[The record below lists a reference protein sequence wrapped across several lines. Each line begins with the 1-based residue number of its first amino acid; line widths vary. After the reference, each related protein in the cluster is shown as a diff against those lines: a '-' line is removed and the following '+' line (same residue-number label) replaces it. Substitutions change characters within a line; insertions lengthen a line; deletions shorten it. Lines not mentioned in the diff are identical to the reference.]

1 MFKNKQ
7 KHFLISVLLM
17 ILFLAAS
24 GTAFSA
30 DLNETSEVPEV
41 SVCKDNLEN
50 SQNDVVGSSEITLNG
65 GKFSDIQKAIDNVGD
80 GGTIH
85 LNGYYSAQNNDS
97 VIYVNKNIRIAGG
110 LDTVLDGKNIS
121 CIFSIQKTGSNC
133 QISNLKFVNG
143 MDVHGGAMIIL
154 GKNVVVENS
163 VFENNYANHSGG
175 AIYVLSIFND
185 SGRYPEEGENLII
198 KNCNF
203 TNNFAQVAAGAIG
216 VYGNNTQVIGCNFVS
231 NKVKPATNHKSY
243 GGAIQ
248 IGRDEYNLCSYVVN
262 CNFMGN
268 EAIAHD
274 LNNSHGGAGCVR
286 AGITYQNCKFINNS
300 ADQGGALTY
309 HASGIIE
316 DCVFINNSAKLYGG
330 ALSTGYMDMDM
341 DLKVINCNFE
351 QNNAPYGGAVQLKGK
366 NIEIQNSVFNKNT
379 AAVNGGAINIV
390 AKTVAIG
397 DTEFNKNTAHVNGGA
412 IYINGNKTVIED
424 SSFMANEAIPDVEK
438 LDDGLGGAIYI
449 NSSSATINKNIFN
462 NNVARNGS
470 AIYYD
475 KSGLNCIISDNA
487 MAENQAWVYALPVYA
502 KSIYYGEDCEV
513 SATLFGGNNIAK
525 YNDLFVSN
533 AIYNNAKQDKI
544 KVNGETP
551 ILGAVDNGKLYQDS
565 REYNMDIL
573 LTVTHEDGSVAFN
586 KTLKSDF
593 KGQVSNILKNLKPG
607 RYKISATHFEDTYY
621 KYIANVT
628 YFSVFPKADLQLN
641 KSSNLIDANY
651 GDIVIW
657 TLKITN
663 NGPNVG
669 TGIRLKD
676 LISDG
681 LIILSCDD
689 ENYDKK
695 TGILNIDSL
704 NIGES
709 KIINIKTLVN
719 KTGTFINEASVS
731 GNEYDW
737 DLKNNNDS
745 AGINV
750 NPSADLAVE
759 ILVNDTN
766 PKFNSLVK
774 WTLRVNNNGPDEAT
788 GVVVV
793 CDLLSKDLIYLSSTG
808 NYDVK
813 SGLWNIGTLEMG
825 KSVSIDIVTLV
836 NKTGKITND
845 ANVSGREYDWNLSN
859 NYDNKSIDVDVCA
872 DLAIEKL
879 VNDTAPKF
887 NSLVEWTLRVTN
899 NGPDTATGVVVC
911 DILPEGLISIDK
923 SFNGTWNV
931 GKLLNNQTKEL
942 TIICLVNK
950 TGKLVNIADIAGNE
964 YDCNLTNNIINK
976 SIEVASSA
984 DLFVKKY
991 VNNTAPDFGEIIKWS
1006 VVVSNN
1012 GPDIATNVQVNDLLD
1027 DGLIFVKS
1035 SSTKGS
1041 YDAKSGIWAV
1051 DSLAPETDE
1060 TLNIYC
1066 KVNKIGKILN
1076 FVSVNS
1082 TQYDWNE
1089 SNNHDNESVNAV
1101 KIADLSVIK
1110 LINNSNP
1117 NYNDLIKWTIIVSN
1131 NGPNM
1136 ATGVIV
1142 NDLLPKSVEYI
1153 SSYLS
1158 KGFYNPVN
1166 GIWDVGNL
1174 NAGEKLQL
1182 NIVSKIVKTGDITNV
1197 VNVKGNEKD
1206 SNLTNNHF
1214 EKSVHVKAAAD
1225 LSIEKSVSKQEVN
1238 INDLIEYVIEIIN
1251 NGPDSAENI
1260 KVSELL
1266 NPNLKVI
1273 SFESTKGN
1281 FNNTNNV
1288 LTIDSLV
1295 DGEKVRL
1302 TINAAAN
1309 VCGNF
1314 ENKVAVS
1321 SDTFDYDKSNNH
1333 DGASV
1338 FVSENTTEKIENP
1351 VNDTYLLVLAKNSLQ
1366 KSMISKLENLTHL
1379 QSLTSIEL
1387 PKTGLPIVLLLLVSM
1402 ISIGFLPIK
1411 ISKKR

>member
-7 KHFLISVLLM
+7 KYFLISVLLM
-17 ILFLAAS
+17 ILFLAAL

-50 SQNDVVGSSEITLNG
+50 SQNDIVGSSEITLNG
-65 GKFSDIQKAIDNVGD
+65 GKFSDIQKAIDDIDN

-85 LNGYYSAQNNDS
+85 LNGYYSAQNKDS
-97 VIYVNKNIRIAGG
+97 HVYVNKNINIVGG
-110 LDTVLDGKNIS
+110 SDTVLDGKNIS

-143 MDVHGGAMIIL
+143 MSGHGGAMIVL
-154 GKNVVVENS
+154 GKNVVIKDS
-163 VFENNYANHSGG
+163 VFENNYADYAGA
-175 AIYVLSIFND
+175 AIYVCSIFND
-185 SGRYPEEGENLII
+185 SGKYPEEGENLII

-203 TNNFAQVAAGAIG
+203 TNNFAQVAAGAIV
-216 VYGNNTQVIGCNFVS
+216 VYGNNTKVIGCNFVS
-231 NKVKPATNHKSY
+231 NKVKPTSNHEAY

-262 CNFMGN
+262 CSFINNG
-268 EAIAHD
+268 AIGRN

-286 AGITYQNCKFINNS
+286 AGIIYQNCKFINNS
-300 ADQGGALTY
+300 AGQGGALTY
-309 HASGIIE
+309 HASGSIE

-330 ALSTGYMDMDM
+330 ALSTGYIDGDME
-341 DLKVINCNFE
+341 LIVVNCNFE

-366 NIEIQNSVFNKNT
+366 NIEIHKSIFNKNI
-379 AAVNGGAINIV
+379 AAINGGAINII
-390 AKTVAIG
+390 AKTVTV
-397 DTEFNKNTAHVNGGA
+397 DDVEFNKNIANVNGGA
-412 IYINGNKTVIED
+412 IYINGDKTTIVD
-424 SSFMANEAIPDVEK
+424 SSFIANEAIPDAKK
-438 LDDGLGGAIYI
+438 LDDGLGGAIYV

-462 NNVARNGS
+462 NNIARNGS

-475 KSGLNCIISDNA
+475 KSGLNCVISDNA
-487 MAENQAWVYALPVYA
+487 MAENQAWVYALPICA
-502 KSIYYGEDCEV
+502 KNIYYGDDCEV
-513 SATLFGGNNIAK
+513 SATIFGGNNIAK

-607 RYKISATHFEDTYY
+607 RYKVSATHFEDTYY

-641 KSSNLIDANY
+641 KSSNGIDVNY

-663 NGPNVG
+663 NGPNIG

-676 LISDG
+676 LISEG

-774 WTLRVNNNGPDEAT
+774 WTLRVTNNGPDEAT
-788 GVVVV
+788 GVVV

-813 SGLWNIGTLEMG
+813 SGLWNIETLESG

-836 NKTGKITND
+836 NKTGKIAND
-845 ANVSGREYDWNLSN
+845 ASVSGKEYDWNLSN
-859 NYDNKSIDVDVCA
+859 NYDNKSIAVDVCA
-872 DLAIEKL
+872 DLAIKKL
-879 VNDTAPKF
+879 VNDTNPKF

-964 YDCNLTNNIINK
+964 YDCNLTNNIVNK
-976 SIEVASSA
+976 SIEVAQSA

-991 VNNTAPDFGEIIKWS
+991 VNNTSPDFGEIIKWS

-1012 GPDIATNVQVNDLLD
+1012 GPDIATTVQVNDLLD

-1035 SSTKGS
+1035 SSTKGN
-1041 YDAKSGIWAV
+1041 YDVKSGIWTI

-1089 SNNHDNESVNAV
+1089 SNNHDNESVDAV

-1153 SSYLS
+1153 PSYLS

-1174 NAGEKLQL
+1174 NVGEKLQL

-1214 EKSVHVKAAAD
+1214 EKSVHVKPAAD

-1238 INDLIEYVIEIIN
+1238 INDLIEYVIEITN

-1295 DGEKVRL
+1295 NGEKVRL

-1309 VCGNF
+1309 ACGKF

-1321 SDTFDYDKSNNH
+1321 SDTFDYDKSNNQ
-1333 DGASV
+1333 DGTSV

-1366 KSMISKLENLTHL
+1366 KSMVSKLENLTHP

>member
-262 CNFMGN
+262 CNFIGN

-397 DTEFNKNTAHVNGGA
+397 GTEFNKNTAHVNGGA

-424 SSFMANEAIPDVEK
+424 SSFMANEAIPDVKK

-487 MAENQAWVYALPVYA
+487 MAENQAWVYALPIYA

-641 KSSNLIDANY
+641 KSSNLINANY

-676 LISDG
+676 LIPDG

-689 ENYDKK
+689 ENYNKK

-704 NIGES
+704 NMGES

-750 NPSADLAVE
+750 NPSADLAVK

-774 WTLRVNNNGPDEAT
+774 WTLRVTNNGPDEAT
-788 GVVVV
+788 GVVV

-813 SGLWNIGTLEMG
+813 SGLWNIETLESG

-836 NKTGKITND
+836 NKTGKIAND
-845 ANVSGREYDWNLSN
+845 ASVSGKEYDWNLSN
-859 NYDNKSIDVDVCA
+859 NYDNKSIAVDVCA
-872 DLAIEKL
+872 DLAIKKL
-879 VNDTAPKF
+879 VNDTNPKF

-964 YDCNLTNNIINK
+964 YDCNLTNNIVNK
-976 SIEVASSA
+976 SIEVAQSA

-991 VNNTAPDFGEIIKWS
+991 VNNTSPDFGEIIKWS

-1035 SSTKGS
+1035 SSTKGN
-1041 YDAKSGIWAV
+1041 YDVKSGIWTI

-1174 NAGEKLQL
+1174 NVGEKLQL

-1214 EKSVHVKAAAD
+1214 KKSVHVKPAAD

-1238 INDLIEYVIEIIN
+1238 INDLIEYVIEITN

-1295 DGEKVRL
+1295 NGEKVRL

-1309 VCGNF
+1309 ACGKF

-1321 SDTFDYDKSNNH
+1321 SDTFDYDKSNNQ
-1333 DGASV
+1333 DGTSV

-1351 VNDTYLLVLAKNSLQ
+1351 VNDTYILVLAKNSLQ
-1366 KSMISKLENLTHL
+1366 KSMISKLENLTHP

>member
-379 AAVNGGAINIV
+379 ATVNGGAINIV

-397 DTEFNKNTAHVNGGA
+397 GTEFNKNTAHVNGGA

-424 SSFMANEAIPDVEK
+424 SSFMANEAIPDVKK

-487 MAENQAWVYALPVYA
+487 MAENQAWVYALPIYA

-641 KSSNLIDANY
+641 KSSNLINANY

-676 LISDG
+676 LIPDG

-774 WTLRVNNNGPDEAT
+774 WTLRVTNNGPDEAT
-788 GVVVV
+788 GVVV

-964 YDCNLTNNIINK
+964 YDCNLTNNIVNK

-1012 GPDIATNVQVNDLLD
+1012 GPDIATNVRVNDLLD

-1041 YDAKSGIWAV
+1041 YDAKSGIWTI
-1051 DSLAPETDE
+1051 DSLASETDE

-1214 EKSVHVKAAAD
+1214 KKSVHVKPAAD

-1238 INDLIEYVIEIIN
+1238 INDLIEYVIEITN

-1288 LTIDSLV
+1288 LTIDSLMN
-1295 DGEKVRL
+1295 GEKVRL

-1309 VCGNF
+1309 VWGKF

-1321 SDTFDYDKSNNH
+1321 SDTFDYDKSNNQ
-1333 DGASV
+1333 DGTSV

-1366 KSMISKLENLTHL
+1366 KSMVSKLENLTHP

>member
-7 KHFLISVLLM
+7 KYFLISVLLM

-24 GTAFSA
+24 GTAFGV
-30 DLNETSEVPEV
+30 DLNENLEVLEV

-50 SQNDVVGSSEITLNG
+50 SQNDIVGSSEITLNG
-65 GKFSDIQKAIDNVGD
+65 GKFSDIQKAIDDIDN

-85 LNGYYSAQNNDS
+85 LNGYYSAQNKDS
-97 VIYVNKNIRIAGG
+97 HVYVNKNINIVGG
-110 LDTVLDGKNIS
+110 SDTVLDGKNIS

-143 MDVHGGAMIIL
+143 MSGHGGAMIVL
-154 GKNVVVENS
+154 GKNVVIKDS
-163 VFENNYANHSGG
+163 VFENNYADYAGA
-175 AIYVLSIFND
+175 AIYVCSIFND
-185 SGRYPEEGENLII
+185 SGKYPEEGENLII

-216 VYGNNTQVIGCNFVS
+216 VYGNNTKVIGCNFVS
-231 NKVKPATNHKSY
+231 NKVKPTSNHEAY

-262 CNFMGN
+262 CSFINNG
-268 EAIAHD
+268 AIGRN

-286 AGITYQNCKFINNS
+286 AGIIYQNCKFINNS
-300 ADQGGALTY
+300 AGQGGALTY
-309 HASGIIE
+309 HASGSIE

-330 ALSTGYMDMDM
+330 ALSTGYIDGDME
-341 DLKVINCNFE
+341 LIVVNCNFE

-366 NIEIQNSVFNKNT
+366 NIEIHKSIFNKNI
-379 AAVNGGAINIV
+379 AAINGGAINII
-390 AKTVAIG
+390 AKTVTV
-397 DTEFNKNTAHVNGGA
+397 DDVEFNKNIANVNGGA
-412 IYINGNKTVIED
+412 IYINGDKTTIVD
-424 SSFMANEAIPDVEK
+424 SSFIANEAIPDAKK

-487 MAENQAWVYALPVYA
+487 MAENQAWVYALPIYA

-573 LTVTHEDGSVAFN
+573 LTVTHEEGSVAFN

-593 KGQVSNILKNLKPG
+593 KGYVSNILKNLKPG
-607 RYKISATHFEDTYY
+607 RYKVSATHFEDTYY
-621 KYIANVT
+621 KYITNVT
-628 YFSVFPKADLQLN
+628 YFSVYPKADLQLN
-641 KSSNLIDANY
+641 NSSNGIDVNY
-651 GDIVIW
+651 GDVVIW

-663 NGPNVG
+663 NGPNIG

-676 LISDG
+676 LISEG

-689 ENYDKK
+689 ENYNKK

-704 NIGES
+704 NMGES

-774 WTLRVNNNGPDEAT
+774 WTLRVTNNGPDEAT
-788 GVVVV
+788 GVVV

-813 SGLWNIGTLEMG
+813 SELWNIGTLERG

-845 ANVSGREYDWNLSN
+845 ASVSGREYDWNLTN
-859 NYDNKSIDVDVCA
+859 NYDNQSIDVEVCA

-879 VNDTAPKF
+879 VNDTNPKF

-923 SFNGTWNV
+923 SFNGRWNV
-931 GKLLNNQTKEL
+931 GKLINNQTKEL

-964 YDCNLTNNIINK
+964 YDCNLTNNIVNK
-976 SIEVASSA
+976 SIEVAQSA

-1012 GPDIATNVQVNDLLD
+1012 GPDIVTNVQVNDLLD

-1035 SSTKGS
+1035 SSTKGN
-1041 YDAKSGIWAV
+1041 YDVKSGIWTI

-1089 SNNHDNESVNAV
+1089 SNNYDNKSVDAV

-1238 INDLIEYVIEIIN
+1238 INDLIEYVIEITN

-1288 LTIDSLV
+1288 LTIDSLAY
-1295 DGEKVRL
+1295 GEKVRL

-1309 VCGNF
+1309 ACGKF

-1321 SDTFDYDKSNNH
+1321 SDTFDYDKSNNQ
-1333 DGASV
+1333 DGTSV

-1366 KSMISKLENLTHL
+1366 KSMVSKLENLTHP
-1379 QSLTSIEL
+1379 QSLTTIEL

>member
-7 KHFLISVLLM
+7 KYFLISVLLM

-24 GTAFSA
+24 GTAFGV
-30 DLNETSEVPEV
+30 DLNENLEVLEV

-50 SQNDVVGSSEITLNG
+50 SQNDIVGSSEITLNG
-65 GKFSDIQKAIDNVGD
+65 GKFSDIQKAIDDIDN

-85 LNGYYSAQNNDS
+85 LNGYYSAQNKDS
-97 VIYVNKNIRIAGG
+97 HVYVNKNINIVGG
-110 LDTVLDGKNIS
+110 SDTVLDGKNIS

-143 MDVHGGAMIIL
+143 MSGHGGAMIVL
-154 GKNVVVENS
+154 GKNVVIKDS
-163 VFENNYANHSGG
+163 VFENNYADYAGA
-175 AIYVLSIFND
+175 AIYVCSIFND
-185 SGRYPEEGENLII
+185 SGKYPEEGENLII

-216 VYGNNTQVIGCNFVS
+216 VYGNNTKVIGCNFVS
-231 NKVKPATNHKSY
+231 NKVKPTSNHEAY

-262 CNFMGN
+262 CSFINNG
-268 EAIAHD
+268 AIGRN

-286 AGITYQNCKFINNS
+286 AGIIYQNCKFINNS
-300 ADQGGALTY
+300 AGQGGALTY
-309 HASGIIE
+309 HASGSIE

-330 ALSTGYMDMDM
+330 ALSTGYIDGDME
-341 DLKVINCNFE
+341 LIVVNCNFE

-366 NIEIQNSVFNKNT
+366 NIEIHKSIFNKNI
-379 AAVNGGAINIV
+379 AAINGGAINII
-390 AKTVAIG
+390 AKTVTV
-397 DTEFNKNTAHVNGGA
+397 DDVEFNKNIANVNGGA
-412 IYINGNKTVIED
+412 IYINGDKTTIVD
-424 SSFMANEAIPDVEK
+424 SSFIANEAIPDAKK

-487 MAENQAWVYALPVYA
+487 MAENQAWVYALPIYA

-573 LTVTHEDGSVAFN
+573 LTVTHEEGSVAFN

-593 KGQVSNILKNLKPG
+593 KGYVSNILKNLKPG
-607 RYKISATHFEDTYY
+607 RYKVSATHFEDTYY
-621 KYIANVT
+621 KYITNVT
-628 YFSVFPKADLQLN
+628 YFSVYPKADLQLN
-641 KSSNLIDANY
+641 KSSNGIDVNY
-651 GDIVIW
+651 GDVVIW

-663 NGPNVG
+663 NGPNIG

-676 LISDG
+676 LISEG

-689 ENYDKK
+689 ENYNKK

-704 NIGES
+704 NMGES

-774 WTLRVNNNGPDEAT
+774 WTLRVTNNGPDEAT
-788 GVVVV
+788 GVVV

-813 SGLWNIGTLEMG
+813 SELWNIGTLERG

-845 ANVSGREYDWNLSN
+845 ASVSGREYDWNLTN
-859 NYDNKSIDVDVCA
+859 NYDNQSIDVEVCA

-879 VNDTAPKF
+879 VNDTNPKF

-923 SFNGTWNV
+923 SFNGRWNV
-931 GKLLNNQTKEL
+931 GKLINNQTKEL

-964 YDCNLTNNIINK
+964 YDCNLTNNIVNK
-976 SIEVASSA
+976 SIEVAQSA

-1012 GPDIATNVQVNDLLD
+1012 GPDIVTNVQVNDLLD

-1035 SSTKGS
+1035 SSTKGN
-1041 YDAKSGIWAV
+1041 YDVKSGIWTI

-1089 SNNHDNESVNAV
+1089 SNNYDNKSVDAV

-1238 INDLIEYVIEIIN
+1238 INDLIEYVIEITN

-1281 FNNTNNV
+1281 FNNESNV
-1288 LTIDSLV
+1288 LTIDELANS
-1295 DGEKVRL
+1295 EKARL

-1309 VCGNF
+1309 VWGKF

-1321 SDTFDYDKSNNH
+1321 SDTFDYDKSNNQ
-1333 DGASV
+1333 DGTSV

-1366 KSMISKLENLTHL
+1366 KSMISKLENLTHP

>member
-379 AAVNGGAINIV
+379 ATVNGG

-397 DTEFNKNTAHVNGGA
+397 GTEFNKNTAHVNGGA

-424 SSFMANEAIPDVEK
+424 SSFMANEAIPDVKK

-487 MAENQAWVYALPVYA
+487 MAENQAWVYALPIYA

-607 RYKISATHFEDTYY
+607 RYRISATHFEDTYY

-641 KSSNLIDANY
+641 KSSNLINANY

-676 LISDG
+676 LIPDG

-689 ENYDKK
+689 ENYNKK

-704 NIGES
+704 NMGES

-774 WTLRVNNNGPDEAT
+774 
-788 GVVVV
+788 
-793 CDLLSKDLIYLSSTG
+793 
-808 NYDVK
+808 
-813 SGLWNIGTLEMG
+813 
-825 KSVSIDIVTLV
+825 
-836 NKTGKITND
+836 
-845 ANVSGREYDWNLSN
+845 
-859 NYDNKSIDVDVCA
+859 
-872 DLAIEKL
+872 
-879 VNDTAPKF
+879 
-887 NSLVEWTLRVTN
+887 WTLRVTN

-964 YDCNLTNNIINK
+964 YDCNLTNNIVNK
-976 SIEVASSA
+976 SIEVAQSA

-991 VNNTAPDFGEIIKWS
+991 VNNTSPDFGEIIKWS

-1035 SSTKGS
+1035 SSTKGN
-1041 YDAKSGIWAV
+1041 YDVKSGIWTI

-1089 SNNHDNESVNAV
+1089 SNNHDNESVDAV

-1131 NGPNM
+1131 NGLNM

-1214 EKSVHVKAAAD
+1214 EKSVHVKPAAD

-1309 VCGNF
+1309 VCGKF

-1321 SDTFDYDKSNNH
+1321 SDTFDYDKSNNQ
-1333 DGASV
+1333 DGTSV

-1366 KSMISKLENLTHL
+1366 KSMISKLENLTHP

>member
-7 KHFLISVLLM
+7 KYFLISVLLM

-50 SQNDVVGSSEITLNG
+50 SQNNVVESSEITLNG

-80 GGTIH
+80 GGTIY

-262 CNFMGN
+262 CNFIGN
-268 EAIAHD
+268 EAIAND

-424 SSFMANEAIPDVEK
+424 SSFMANEAIPDVKK

-573 LTVTHEDGSVAFN
+573 LTVTHENGSVVFN

-676 LISDG
+676 LIPDG

-689 ENYDKK
+689 ENYNKK
-695 TGILNIDSL
+695 TGILNINSL

-774 WTLRVNNNGPDEAT
+774 WTLRVTNNGPDEAT
-788 GVVVV
+788 GVVV

-859 NYDNKSIDVDVCA
+859 NYDNKSIDVEVCA

-899 NGPDTATGVVVC
+899 DGPDTATGVVVC

-964 YDCNLTNNIINK
+964 YDCNLTNNIVNK

-1012 GPDIATNVQVNDLLD
+1012 GPDIATNVRVNDLLD

-1041 YDAKSGIWAV
+1041 YDAKSGIWTI

-1214 EKSVHVKAAAD
+1214 EKSVHVKPAVD

-1238 INDLIEYVIEIIN
+1238 INDLIEYVIEITN

-1288 LTIDSLV
+1288 LTIDSLAY
-1295 DGEKVRL
+1295 GEKVRL

-1321 SDTFDYDKSNNH
+1321 SDTFDYDKSNNQ
-1333 DGASV
+1333 DGTSV

-1366 KSMISKLENLTHL
+1366 KSMVSKLENLTHP

>member
-7 KHFLISVLLM
+7 KYFLISVLLM

-24 GTAFSA
+24 GTAFGV
-30 DLNETSEVPEV
+30 DLNENLEVLEV

-50 SQNDVVGSSEITLNG
+50 SQNDIVGSSEITLNG
-65 GKFSDIQKAIDNVGD
+65 GKFSDIQKAIDDIDN

-85 LNGYYSAQNNDS
+85 LNGYYSAQNKDS
-97 VIYVNKNIRIAGG
+97 HVYVNKNINIVGG
-110 LDTVLDGKNIS
+110 SDTVLDGKNIS

-143 MDVHGGAMIIL
+143 MSGHGGAMIVL
-154 GKNVVVENS
+154 GKNVVIKDS
-163 VFENNYANHSGG
+163 VFENNYADYAGA
-175 AIYVLSIFND
+175 AIYVCSIFND
-185 SGRYPEEGENLII
+185 SGKYPEEGENLII

-216 VYGNNTQVIGCNFVS
+216 VYGNNTKVIGCNFVS
-231 NKVKPATNHKSY
+231 NKVKPTSNHEAY

-262 CNFMGN
+262 CSFINNG
-268 EAIAHD
+268 AIGRN

-286 AGITYQNCKFINNS
+286 AGIIYQNCKFINNS
-300 ADQGGALTY
+300 AGQGGALTY
-309 HASGIIE
+309 HASGSIE

-330 ALSTGYMDMDM
+330 ALSTGYIDGDME
-341 DLKVINCNFE
+341 LIVVNCNFE

-366 NIEIQNSVFNKNT
+366 NIEIHKSIFNKNI
-379 AAVNGGAINIV
+379 AAINGGAINII
-390 AKTVAIG
+390 AKTVTV
-397 DTEFNKNTAHVNGGA
+397 DDVEFNKNIANVNGGA
-412 IYINGNKTVIED
+412 IYINGDKTTIVD
-424 SSFMANEAIPDVEK
+424 SSFIANEAIPDAKK

-475 KSGLNCIISDNA
+475 KSGLNCIISGNA
-487 MAENQAWVYALPVYA
+487 MAENQAWVYALPIYA

-641 KSSNLIDANY
+641 KSSNGIDVNY

-663 NGPNVG
+663 NGPNIG

-676 LISDG
+676 LIPDG

-689 ENYDKK
+689 ENYNKK

-704 NIGES
+704 NMGES

-774 WTLRVNNNGPDEAT
+774 WTLRVTNNGPDEAT
-788 GVVVV
+788 GVVV

-813 SGLWNIGTLEMG
+813 SGLWNIETLESG

-836 NKTGKITND
+836 NKTGKIAND
-845 ANVSGREYDWNLSN
+845 ASVSGKEYDWNLSN
-859 NYDNKSIDVDVCA
+859 NYDNKSIAVDVCA
-872 DLAIEKL
+872 DLAIKKL
-879 VNDTAPKF
+879 VNDTNPKF

-964 YDCNLTNNIINK
+964 YDCNLTNNIVNK
-976 SIEVASSA
+976 SIEVAQSA

-991 VNNTAPDFGEIIKWS
+991 VNNTSPDFGEIIKWS

-1012 GPDIATNVQVNDLLD
+1012 GPDIATTVQVNDLLD

-1035 SSTKGS
+1035 SSTKGN
-1041 YDAKSGIWAV
+1041 YDVKSGIWTI

-1076 FVSVNS
+1076 FGSVNS

-1214 EKSVHVKAAAD
+1214 EKSVYVKPAAD

-1238 INDLIEYVIEIIN
+1238 INDLIEYVIEITN

-1288 LTIDSLV
+1288 LTIDSLAY
-1295 DGEKVRL
+1295 GEKVRL

-1309 VCGNF
+1309 ACGKF

-1321 SDTFDYDKSNNH
+1321 SDTFDYDKSNNQ
-1333 DGASV
+1333 DGTSV

-1366 KSMISKLENLTHL
+1366 KSMVSKLENLTHP

>member
-50 SQNDVVGSSEITLNG
+50 SQNNVVESSEITLNG

-262 CNFMGN
+262 CNFIGN

-424 SSFMANEAIPDVEK
+424 SSFMANEAIPDVKK

-487 MAENQAWVYALPVYA
+487 MAENQAWVYALPIYA

-573 LTVTHEDGSVAFN
+573 LTVTHEDGSVVFN

-676 LISDG
+676 LIPDG

-774 WTLRVNNNGPDEAT
+774 WTLRVTNNGPDEAT
-788 GVVVV
+788 GVVV

-1041 YDAKSGIWAV
+1041 YDAKSGIWAI

-1214 EKSVHVKAAAD
+1214 EKSVHVKPAAD

-1333 DGASV
+1333 DGTSV

-1366 KSMISKLENLTHL
+1366 KSMISKLENLTHP

>member
-1 MFKNKQ
+1 
-7 KHFLISVLLM
+7 
-17 ILFLAAS
+17 
-24 GTAFSA
+24 
-30 DLNETSEVPEV
+30 
-41 SVCKDNLEN
+41 
-50 SQNDVVGSSEITLNG
+50 
-65 GKFSDIQKAIDNVGD
+65 DIQKAIDDIDN

-85 LNGYYSAQNNDS
+85 LNGYYSAQNKDS
-97 VIYVNKNIRIAGG
+97 HVYVNKNINIVGG
-110 LDTVLDGKNIS
+110 SDTVLDGKNIS

-143 MDVHGGAMIIL
+143 MSGHGGAMIVL
-154 GKNVVVENS
+154 GKNVVIKDS
-163 VFENNYANHSGG
+163 VFENNYADYAGA
-175 AIYVLSIFND
+175 AIYVCSIFND
-185 SGRYPEEGENLII
+185 SGKYPEEGENLII

-216 VYGNNTQVIGCNFVS
+216 VYGNNTKVIGCNFVS
-231 NKVKPATNHKSY
+231 NKVKPTSNHEAY

-262 CNFMGN
+262 CSFINNGVIGRN
-268 EAIAHD
+268 

-286 AGITYQNCKFINNS
+286 AGIIYQNCKFINNS
-300 ADQGGALTY
+300 AGQGGALTY
-309 HASGIIE
+309 HASGSIE

-330 ALSTGYMDMDM
+330 ALSTGYIDGDME
-341 DLKVINCNFE
+341 LIVVNCNFE

-366 NIEIQNSVFNKNT
+366 NIEIHKSIFNKNI
-379 AAVNGGAINIV
+379 AAINGGAINII
-390 AKTVAIG
+390 AKTVTV
-397 DTEFNKNTAHVNGGA
+397 DDVEFNKNIANVNGGS
-412 IYINGNKTVIED
+412 IYINGDKTTIVD
-424 SSFMANEAIPDVEK
+424 SSFIANEAIPDAKK

-487 MAENQAWVYALPVYA
+487 MAENQAWVYALPIYA

-641 KSSNLIDANY
+641 KSSNLINANY

-676 LISDG
+676 LIPDG

-689 ENYDKK
+689 ENYNKK

-704 NIGES
+704 NMGES

-774 WTLRVNNNGPDEAT
+774 WTLRVTNNGPDEAT
-788 GVVVV
+788 DVVV

-813 SGLWNIGTLEMG
+813 SGLWNIGTLERG

-836 NKTGKITND
+836 NKTGKIAND
-845 ANVSGREYDWNLSN
+845 ASVSGKEYDWNLTN
-859 NYDNKSIDVDVCA
+859 NYDNQSIDVEVCA

-879 VNDTAPKF
+879 VNDTNPKF

-923 SFNGTWNV
+923 SFNGRWNV
-931 GKLLNNQTKEL
+931 GKLINNQTKEL

-964 YDCNLTNNIINK
+964 YDCNLTNNIVNK
-976 SIEVASSA
+976 SIEVAQSA

-991 VNNTAPDFGEIIKWS
+991 VNNTSPDFGEIIKWS

-1035 SSTKGS
+1035 SSTKGN
-1041 YDAKSGIWAV
+1041 YDVKSGIWTI

-1076 FVSVNS
+1076 FGSVNS

-1206 SNLTNNHF
+1206 SNLTNNYF
-1214 EKSVHVKAAAD
+1214 EKSVHVKPAAD

-1238 INDLIEYVIEIIN
+1238 INDLIEYVIEITN

-1288 LTIDSLV
+1288 LTIDSLAY
-1295 DGEKVRL
+1295 GEKVRL

-1309 VCGNF
+1309 ACGKF

-1321 SDTFDYDKSNNH
+1321 SDTFDYDKSNNQ
-1333 DGASV
+1333 DGTSV

-1366 KSMISKLENLTHL
+1366 KSMISKLENLTHP

>member
-262 CNFMGN
+262 CNFIGN

-397 DTEFNKNTAHVNGGA
+397 GTEFNKNTAHVNGGA

-424 SSFMANEAIPDVEK
+424 SSFMANEAIPDVKK

-487 MAENQAWVYALPVYA
+487 MAENQAWVYALPIYA

-641 KSSNLIDANY
+641 KSSNLINANY

-676 LISDG
+676 LIPDG

-689 ENYDKK
+689 ENYNKK

-704 NIGES
+704 NMGES

-750 NPSADLAVE
+750 NPSADLAVK

-774 WTLRVNNNGPDEAT
+774 WTLRVTNNGPDEAT
-788 GVVVV
+788 GVVV

-836 NKTGKITND
+836 NKTGKIAND
-845 ANVSGREYDWNLSN
+845 ASVSGKEYDWNLSN
-859 NYDNKSIDVDVCA
+859 NYDNKSIAVDVCA
-872 DLAIEKL
+872 DLAIKKL
-879 VNDTAPKF
+879 VNDTNPKF

-964 YDCNLTNNIINK
+964 YDCNLTNDIVNK
-976 SIEVASSA
+976 SIEVAQSA

-991 VNNTAPDFGEIIKWS
+991 VNNTSPDFGEIIKWS

-1035 SSTKGS
+1035 SSTKGN
-1041 YDAKSGIWAV
+1041 YDVKSGIWTI

-1089 SNNHDNESVNAV
+1089 SNNHDNESVDAV

-1110 LINNSNP
+1110 SINNSNP

-1166 GIWDVGNL
+1166 GTWDVGNL
-1174 NAGEKLQL
+1174 NVGEKLQL

-1214 EKSVHVKAAAD
+1214 EKSVHVKPAAD

-1238 INDLIEYVIEIIN
+1238 INDLIEYVIEITN

-1295 DGEKVRL
+1295 NGEKVRL

-1309 VCGNF
+1309 ACGKF

-1321 SDTFDYDKSNNH
+1321 SDTFDYDKSNNQ
-1333 DGASV
+1333 DGTSV

-1351 VNDTYLLVLAKNSLQ
+1351 VNDTYILVLAKNSLQ
-1366 KSMISKLENLTHL
+1366 KSMISKLENLTHP

>member
-7 KHFLISVLLM
+7 KYFLISVLLM

-50 SQNDVVGSSEITLNG
+50 SQNNVVGSSEITLNG

-80 GGTIH
+80 GGTIY

-154 GKNVVVENS
+154 GRNVVVENS

-262 CNFMGN
+262 CNFIGN

-424 SSFMANEAIPDVEK
+424 SSFMANEAIPDVKK

-676 LISDG
+676 LIPDG

-704 NIGES
+704 NMGES

-774 WTLRVNNNGPDEAT
+774 WTLRVTNNGPDEAT
-788 GVVVV
+788 GVVV

-872 DLAIEKL
+872 NLAIEKL

-964 YDCNLTNNIINK
+964 YDCNLTNNIVNK

-1012 GPDIATNVQVNDLLD
+1012 GPDIATNVRVNDLLD

-1041 YDAKSGIWAV
+1041 YDAKSGIWTI

-1089 SNNHDNESVNAV
+1089 SNNHDNESVDTV

-1174 NAGEKLQL
+1174 NVGEELQL

-1238 INDLIEYVIEIIN
+1238 INDLIEYVIEITN

-1366 KSMISKLENLTHL
+1366 KSMISKLGNLTHP
-1379 QSLTSIEL
+1379 QSLTSIGL

>member
-424 SSFMANEAIPDVEK
+424 SSFMANEAIPDVKK

-502 KSIYYGEDCEV
+502 KNIYYGEDCEV

-573 LTVTHEDGSVAFN
+573 LTVTHEDGSVVFN

-676 LISDG
+676 LIPDG

-774 WTLRVNNNGPDEAT
+774 WTLRVTNNGPDEAT
-788 GVVVV
+788 GVVV

-964 YDCNLTNNIINK
+964 YDCNLANNIVNK
-976 SIEVASSA
+976 SIEVAQSA

-991 VNNTAPDFGEIIKWS
+991 VNNTSPDFGEIIKWS

-1035 SSTKGS
+1035 SSTKGN
-1041 YDAKSGIWAV
+1041 YDVKSGIWTI

-1131 NGPNM
+1131 KGPNM
-1136 ATGVIV
+1136 ATRVIV

-1214 EKSVHVKAAAD
+1214 EKSVHVKPAAD

-1238 INDLIEYVIEIIN
+1238 INDLIEYVIEITN

-1295 DGEKVRL
+1295 NGEKVRL

-1309 VCGNF
+1309 ACGKF

-1321 SDTFDYDKSNNH
+1321 SDTFDYDKSNNQ
-1333 DGASV
+1333 DGTSV

-1366 KSMISKLENLTHL
+1366 KSMISKLENLTHP

>member
-262 CNFMGN
+262 CNFIGN
-268 EAIAHD
+268 EAIAYD

-379 AAVNGGAINIV
+379 ATVNGGAINIV

-397 DTEFNKNTAHVNGGA
+397 GTEFNKNTAHVNGGA

-424 SSFMANEAIPDVEK
+424 SSFMANEAIPDVKK

-487 MAENQAWVYALPVYA
+487 MAENQAWVYALPIYA

-551 ILGAVDNGKLYQDS
+551 ILGAVNNGKLYQDS

-607 RYKISATHFEDTYY
+607 RYRISATHFEDTYY

-641 KSSNLIDANY
+641 KSSNLINANY

-676 LISDG
+676 LIPDG

-689 ENYDKK
+689 ENYNKK

-704 NIGES
+704 NMGES

-774 WTLRVNNNGPDEAT
+774 WTLRVTNNGPDEAT
-788 GVVVV
+788 GVVV

-813 SGLWNIGTLEMG
+813 SRLWNIETLESG

-836 NKTGKITND
+836 NKTGKIAND
-845 ANVSGREYDWNLSN
+845 ASVSGKEYDWNLSN
-859 NYDNKSIDVDVCA
+859 NYDNKSIAVDVCA
-872 DLAIEKL
+872 DLAIKKL
-879 VNDTAPKF
+879 VNDTNPKF

-964 YDCNLTNNIINK
+964 YDCNLTNNIVNK
-976 SIEVASSA
+976 SIEVAQSA

-991 VNNTAPDFGEIIKWS
+991 VNNTSPDFGEIIKWS

-1035 SSTKGS
+1035 SSTKGN
-1041 YDAKSGIWAV
+1041 YDVKSGIWTI

-1214 EKSVHVKAAAD
+1214 KKSVHVKPAAD

-1238 INDLIEYVIEIIN
+1238 INDLIEYVIEITN

-1295 DGEKVRL
+1295 NGEKVRL

-1309 VCGNF
+1309 ACGKF

-1321 SDTFDYDKSNNH
+1321 SDTFDYDKSNNQ
-1333 DGASV
+1333 DGTSV
-1338 FVSENTTEKIENP
+1338 SVSENTTEKIEDP

-1366 KSMISKLENLTHL
+1366 KSMVSKLENLTHS

>member
-7 KHFLISVLLM
+7 KYFLISVLLM

-262 CNFMGN
+262 CNFIGN

-379 AAVNGGAINIV
+379 ATVNGGAINIV

-397 DTEFNKNTAHVNGGA
+397 GTEFNKNTAHVNGGA

-424 SSFMANEAIPDVEK
+424 SSFMANEAIPDVKK

-487 MAENQAWVYALPVYA
+487 MAENQAWVYALPIYA

-641 KSSNLIDANY
+641 KSSNLINANY

-676 LISDG
+676 LIPDG

-689 ENYDKK
+689 ENYNKK

-704 NIGES
+704 NMGES

-774 WTLRVNNNGPDEAT
+774 WTLRVTNNGPDEAT
-788 GVVVV
+788 GVVV

-964 YDCNLTNNIINK
+964 YDCNLTNNIVNK
-976 SIEVASSA
+976 SIEVAQSA

-991 VNNTAPDFGEIIKWS
+991 VNNTSPDFGEIIKWS

-1012 GPDIATNVQVNDLLD
+1012 GPDIATNVRVNDLLD

-1041 YDAKSGIWAV
+1041 YDAKSGIWTI

-1089 SNNHDNESVNAV
+1089 SNNHDNESVDTV

-1214 EKSVHVKAAAD
+1214 EKSVHVKPAAD

>member
-7 KHFLISVLLM
+7 KYFLISVLLM

-50 SQNDVVGSSEITLNG
+50 SQNDIVESSEITLNG

-262 CNFMGN
+262 CNFIGN

-424 SSFMANEAIPDVEK
+424 SSFMANEAIPDVKK

-487 MAENQAWVYALPVYA
+487 MAENQAWVYALPIYA

-573 LTVTHEDGSVAFN
+573 LTVTHEDGSVVFN

-641 KSSNLIDANY
+641 KSSSLIDANY

-676 LISDG
+676 LIPDG

-774 WTLRVNNNGPDEAT
+774 WTLRVTNNGPDEAT
-788 GVVVV
+788 GVVV

-923 SFNGTWNV
+923 SFNGIWNV

-991 VNNTAPDFGEIIKWS
+991 VNNAAPDFGEIIKWS

-1041 YDAKSGIWAV
+1041 YDAKSGIWAI

-1214 EKSVHVKAAAD
+1214 EKSVHVKPAAD

>member
-7 KHFLISVLLM
+7 KYFLISVLLM

-24 GTAFSA
+24 GTAFGV
-30 DLNETSEVPEV
+30 DLNENLEVLEV

-50 SQNDVVGSSEITLNG
+50 SQNDIVGSSEITLNG
-65 GKFSDIQKAIDNVGD
+65 GKFSDIQKAIDDIDN

-379 AAVNGGAINIV
+379 ATVNGGAINIV

-397 DTEFNKNTAHVNGGA
+397 GTEFNKNTAHVNGGA

-424 SSFMANEAIPDVEK
+424 SSFMANKAIPDVKK

-487 MAENQAWVYALPVYA
+487 MAENQAWVYALPIYA

-641 KSSNLIDANY
+641 KSSNLINVNY

-676 LISDG
+676 LIPDG

-689 ENYDKK
+689 ENYNKK

-704 NIGES
+704 NMGES

-774 WTLRVNNNGPDEAT
+774 WTLRVTNNGPDEAT
-788 GVVVV
+788 GVVV

-813 SGLWNIGTLEMG
+813 SGLWNIETLESG

-836 NKTGKITND
+836 NKTGKIAND
-845 ANVSGREYDWNLSN
+845 ASVSGKEYDWNLSN
-859 NYDNKSIDVDVCA
+859 NYDNKSIAVDVCA
-872 DLAIEKL
+872 DLVIKKL
-879 VNDTAPKF
+879 VNDTNPKF

-964 YDCNLTNNIINK
+964 YDCNLTNNIVNK
-976 SIEVASSA
+976 SIEVAQSA

-991 VNNTAPDFGEIIKWS
+991 VNNTSPDFGEIIKWS

-1035 SSTKGS
+1035 SSTKGN
-1041 YDAKSGIWAV
+1041 YDVKSGIWTI

-1214 EKSVHVKAAAD
+1214 EKSVHVKPAAD

-1238 INDLIEYVIEIIN
+1238 INDLIEYVIEITN

-1295 DGEKVRL
+1295 NGEKVRL

-1309 VCGNF
+1309 ACGKF

-1321 SDTFDYDKSNNH
+1321 SDTFDYDKSNNQ
-1333 DGASV
+1333 DGTSV

-1366 KSMISKLENLTHL
+1366 KSMVSKLENLTHP

>member
-262 CNFMGN
+262 CNFIGN

-424 SSFMANEAIPDVEK
+424 SSFMANEAIPDVKK

-573 LTVTHEDGSVAFN
+573 LTVTHEDGSVVFN

-607 RYKISATHFEDTYY
+607 RYKVSATHFEDTYY

-641 KSSNLIDANY
+641 KSSNGIDVNY

-663 NGPNVG
+663 NGPNIG

-676 LISDG
+676 LISEG

-774 WTLRVNNNGPDEAT
+774 WTLRVTNNGLDEAT
-788 GVVVV
+788 GVVV

-836 NKTGKITND
+836 NKTGKIVND
-845 ANVSGREYDWNLSN
+845 ASVSGKEYDWNLSN
-859 NYDNKSIDVDVCA
+859 NYDNKSIAVDVCA

-964 YDCNLTNNIINK
+964 YDCNLTNNIVNK

-991 VNNTAPDFGEIIKWS
+991 VNNTSPDFGEIIKWS

-1012 GPDIATNVQVNDLLD
+1012 GPDIATNVRVNDLLD

-1041 YDAKSGIWAV
+1041 YDAKSGIWTI
-1051 DSLAPETDE
+1051 DSLASETDE

-1214 EKSVHVKAAAD
+1214 EKSVHVKPAAD

-1238 INDLIEYVIEIIN
+1238 INDLIEYVIEITN

-1338 FVSENTTEKIENP
+1338 FVSENTTEKIDNP

-1366 KSMISKLENLTHL
+1366 KSMISKLENLTHP

-1402 ISIGFLPIK
+1402 VSIGFLPIK

>member
-7 KHFLISVLLM
+7 KYFLISVLLM

-50 SQNDVVGSSEITLNG
+50 SQNNVVGSSEITLNG

-80 GGTIH
+80 GGTIY

-262 CNFMGN
+262 CNFIGN

-424 SSFMANEAIPDVEK
+424 SSFMANEAIPDVKK

-676 LISDG
+676 FIPDG

-774 WTLRVNNNGPDEAT
+774 WTLRVTNNGPDEAT
-788 GVVVV
+788 GVVV

-911 DILPEGLISIDK
+911 DILHEGLISIDK

-964 YDCNLTNNIINK
+964 YDCNLTNNIVNK
-976 SIEVASSA
+976 SIEVVSSA

-1035 SSTKGS
+1035 SSTKGN
-1041 YDAKSGIWAV
+1041 YDVKSGIWTI

-1089 SNNHDNESVNAV
+1089 SNNHDNESVDAV

-1117 NYNDLIKWTIIVSN
+1117 QYNDLIKWTIIVSN

-1238 INDLIEYVIEIIN
+1238 INDLIEYVIEITN

-1314 ENKVAVS
+1314 ENNVVVS

-1333 DGASV
+1333 DGANV

-1351 VNDTYLLVLAKNSLQ
+1351 VNDTYLLVLAKNPLQ
-1366 KSMISKLENLTHL
+1366 KSMISKLENLTHP

-1402 ISIGFLPIK
+1402 VSIGFLPIK

>member
-379 AAVNGGAINIV
+379 ATVNGGAINIV

-397 DTEFNKNTAHVNGGA
+397 GTEFNKNTAHVNGGA

-424 SSFMANEAIPDVEK
+424 SSFMANEAIPDVKK

-487 MAENQAWVYALPVYA
+487 MAENQAWVYALPIYA

-607 RYKISATHFEDTYY
+607 RYRISATHFEDTYY

-641 KSSNLIDANY
+641 KSSNLINANY

-676 LISDG
+676 LIPDG

-689 ENYDKK
+689 ENYNKK

-704 NIGES
+704 NMGES

-774 WTLRVNNNGPDEAT
+774 WTLRVTNNGPDEAT
-788 GVVVV
+788 GVVV

-813 SGLWNIGTLEMG
+813 SGLWNIETLESG

-836 NKTGKITND
+836 NKTGKIAND
-845 ANVSGREYDWNLSN
+845 ASVSGKEYDWNLSN
-859 NYDNKSIDVDVCA
+859 NYDNKSIAVDVCA
-872 DLAIEKL
+872 DLAIKKL
-879 VNDTAPKF
+879 VNDTNPKF

-931 GKLLNNQTKEL
+931 GKLFNNQTKEL

-964 YDCNLTNNIINK
+964 YDCNLTNNIVNK
-976 SIEVASSA
+976 SIEVAQSA

-991 VNNTAPDFGEIIKWS
+991 VNNTSPDFGEIIKWS

-1035 SSTKGS
+1035 SSTKGN
-1041 YDAKSGIWAV
+1041 YDVKSGIWTI

-1089 SNNHDNESVNAV
+1089 SNNHDNESVDAV

-1117 NYNDLIKWTIIVSN
+1117 NYNDLIKWTIFVSN

-1214 EKSVHVKAAAD
+1214 ENSVHVKPAAD

-1309 VCGNF
+1309 VCGKF

-1321 SDTFDYDKSNNH
+1321 SDTFDYDKSNNQ
-1333 DGASV
+1333 DGTSV

-1366 KSMISKLENLTHL
+1366 KSMISKLENLTHP

>member
-7 KHFLISVLLM
+7 KYFLISVLLM

-316 DCVFINNSAKLYGG
+316 DCVFINNSVKLYGG

-397 DTEFNKNTAHVNGGA
+397 GTEFNKNTAHVNGGA

-424 SSFMANEAIPDVEK
+424 SSFMANEAIPDVKK

-487 MAENQAWVYALPVYA
+487 MAENQAWVYALPIYA

-641 KSSNLIDANY
+641 KSSNLINANY

-676 LISDG
+676 LIPDG

-689 ENYDKK
+689 ENYNKK

-704 NIGES
+704 NMGES

-750 NPSADLAVE
+750 NPSADLAVK

-774 WTLRVNNNGPDEAT
+774 WTLRVTNNGPDEAT
-788 GVVVV
+788 GVVV

-813 SGLWNIGTLEMG
+813 SGLWNIETLESG

-836 NKTGKITND
+836 NKTGKIAND
-845 ANVSGREYDWNLSN
+845 ASVSGKEYDWNLSN
-859 NYDNKSIDVDVCA
+859 NYDNKSIAVDVCA
-872 DLAIEKL
+872 DLAIKKL
-879 VNDTAPKF
+879 VNDTNPKF

-964 YDCNLTNNIINK
+964 YDCNLTNNIVNK
-976 SIEVASSA
+976 SIEVAQSA

-991 VNNTAPDFGEIIKWS
+991 VNNTSPDFGEIIKWS

-1035 SSTKGS
+1035 SSTKGN
-1041 YDAKSGIWAV
+1041 YDVKSGIWTI

-1076 FVSVNS
+1076 FGSVNS

-1117 NYNDLIKWTIIVSN
+1117 NYDDLIKWTIIVSN

-1214 EKSVHVKAAAD
+1214 EKSVHVKPAAD

-1238 INDLIEYVIEIIN
+1238 INDLIEYVIEITN

-1288 LTIDSLV
+1288 LTIDSLAY
-1295 DGEKVRL
+1295 GEKVRL

-1309 VCGNF
+1309 VWGKF
-1314 ENKVAVS
+1314 ENKVVVS
-1321 SDTFDYDKSNNH
+1321 SDTFDYDKSNNQ
-1333 DGASV
+1333 DGTSV

-1366 KSMISKLENLTHL
+1366 KSMISKLENLTHP

>member
-262 CNFMGN
+262 CNFIGN

-397 DTEFNKNTAHVNGGA
+397 GTEFNKNTAHVNGGA

-424 SSFMANEAIPDVEK
+424 SSFMANEAIPDVKK

-487 MAENQAWVYALPVYA
+487 MAENQAWVYALPIYA

-641 KSSNLIDANY
+641 KSSNLINANY

-676 LISDG
+676 LIPDG

-689 ENYDKK
+689 ENYNKK

-704 NIGES
+704 NMGES

-750 NPSADLAVE
+750 NPSADLAVK

-774 WTLRVNNNGPDEAT
+774 WTLRVTNNGPDEAT
-788 GVVVV
+788 GVVV

-813 SGLWNIGTLEMG
+813 SGLWNIETLESG

-836 NKTGKITND
+836 NKTGKIAND
-845 ANVSGREYDWNLSN
+845 ASVSGKEYDWNLSN
-859 NYDNKSIDVDVCA
+859 NYDNKSIAVDVCA
-872 DLAIEKL
+872 DLAIKKL
-879 VNDTAPKF
+879 VNDTNPKF

-964 YDCNLTNNIINK
+964 YDCNLTNNIVNK
-976 SIEVASSA
+976 SIEVAQSA

-991 VNNTAPDFGEIIKWS
+991 VNNTSPDFGEIIKWS

-1035 SSTKGS
+1035 SSTKGN
-1041 YDAKSGIWAV
+1041 YDVKSGIWTI

-1174 NAGEKLQL
+1174 NVGEKLQL

-1214 EKSVHVKAAAD
+1214 KKSVHVKPAAD

-1238 INDLIEYVIEIIN
+1238 INDLIEYVIEITN

-1288 LTIDSLV
+1288 LTIDSLMN
-1295 DGEKVRL
+1295 GEKVRL

-1309 VCGNF
+1309 VWGKF

-1321 SDTFDYDKSNNH
+1321 SDTFDYDKSNNQ
-1333 DGASV
+1333 DGTSV

-1366 KSMISKLENLTHL
+1366 KSMVSKLENLTHP

>member
-7 KHFLISVLLM
+7 KYFLISVLLM

-50 SQNDVVGSSEITLNG
+50 SQNNVVGSSEITLNG

-80 GGTIH
+80 GGTIY

-262 CNFMGN
+262 CNFIGN

-424 SSFMANEAIPDVEK
+424 SSFMANEAIPDVKK

-573 LTVTHEDGSVAFN
+573 LTVTHEDGSVVFN

-676 LISDG
+676 LIPDG

-788 GVVVV
+788 GVVV

-836 NKTGKITND
+836 NKTGKIAND

-859 NYDNKSIDVDVCA
+859 NYDNKSIGVEVCA

-964 YDCNLTNNIINK
+964 YDCNLTNNIVNK
-976 SIEVASSA
+976 SIEVAQSA

-1012 GPDIATNVQVNDLLD
+1012 GPDIATNVRVNDLLD

-1041 YDAKSGIWAV
+1041 YDAKFGIWTI

-1089 SNNHDNESVNAV
+1089 SNNPDNESVNAV

-1214 EKSVHVKAAAD
+1214 EKSVHVKPAAD

>member
-1 MFKNKQ
+1 
-7 KHFLISVLLM
+7 M

-379 AAVNGGAINIV
+379 ATVNGGAINIV

-397 DTEFNKNTAHVNGGA
+397 GTEFNKNTAHVNGGA

-424 SSFMANEAIPDVEK
+424 SSFMANEAIPDVKK

-487 MAENQAWVYALPVYA
+487 MAENQAWVYALPIYA

-607 RYKISATHFEDTYY
+607 RYRISATHFEDTYY

-641 KSSNLIDANY
+641 KSSNLINANY

-676 LISDG
+676 LIPDG

-689 ENYDKK
+689 ENYNKK

-704 NIGES
+704 NMGES

-774 WTLRVNNNGPDEAT
+774 WTLRVTNNGPDEAT
-788 GVVVV
+788 GVVV

-813 SGLWNIGTLEMG
+813 SGLWNIETLESG

-836 NKTGKITND
+836 NKTGKIAND
-845 ANVSGREYDWNLSN
+845 ASVSGKEYDWNLSN
-859 NYDNKSIDVDVCA
+859 NYDNKSIAVDVCA
-872 DLAIEKL
+872 DLAIKKL
-879 VNDTAPKF
+879 VNDTNPKF

-931 GKLLNNQTKEL
+931 GKLFNNQTKEL

-964 YDCNLTNNIINK
+964 YDCNLTNNIVNK
-976 SIEVASSA
+976 SIEVAQSA

-991 VNNTAPDFGEIIKWS
+991 VNNTSPDFGEIIKWS

-1035 SSTKGS
+1035 SSTKGN
-1041 YDAKSGIWAV
+1041 YDVKSGIWTI

-1089 SNNHDNESVNAV
+1089 SNNHDNESVDAV

-1117 NYNDLIKWTIIVSN
+1117 NYDDLIKWTIFVSN

-1214 EKSVHVKAAAD
+1214 EKSVHVKPAAD

-1309 VCGNF
+1309 VCGKF

-1321 SDTFDYDKSNNH
+1321 SDTFDYDKSNNQ
-1333 DGASV
+1333 DGTSV

-1366 KSMISKLENLTHL
+1366 KSMISKLENLTHP

>member
-397 DTEFNKNTAHVNGGA
+397 GTEFNKNTAHVNGGA

-424 SSFMANEAIPDVEK
+424 SSFMANEAIPDVKK

-487 MAENQAWVYALPVYA
+487 MAENQAWVYALPIYA

-607 RYKISATHFEDTYY
+607 RYKISATHFTDTYY

-641 KSSNLIDANY
+641 KSSNLINANY

-676 LISDG
+676 LIPDG

-689 ENYDKK
+689 ENYNKK

-704 NIGES
+704 NMGES

-719 KTGTFINEASVS
+719 KTGTFINEASVF

-774 WTLRVNNNGPDEAT
+774 WTLRVTNNGPDEAT
-788 GVVVV
+788 GVVV

-813 SGLWNIGTLEMG
+813 SGLWNIETLESG

-836 NKTGKITND
+836 NKTGKIAND
-845 ANVSGREYDWNLSN
+845 ASVSGKEYDWNLSN
-859 NYDNKSIDVDVCA
+859 NYDNKYITVDVCA
-872 DLAIEKL
+872 DLAIKKL
-879 VNDTAPKF
+879 VNDTNPKF

-899 NGPDTATGVVVC
+899 NSPDTATGVVVC

-964 YDCNLTNNIINK
+964 YDCNLTNNIVNK
-976 SIEVASSA
+976 SIEVAQSA

-991 VNNTAPDFGEIIKWS
+991 VNNTSPDFGEIIKWS

-1027 DGLIFVKS
+1027 DWLIFVKS
-1035 SSTKGS
+1035 SSTKGN
-1041 YDAKSGIWAV
+1041 YDVKSGIWTI

-1089 SNNHDNESVNAV
+1089 SNNHDNESVDAV

-1174 NAGEKLQL
+1174 NVGEKLQL

-1214 EKSVHVKAAAD
+1214 EKSVHVKPAAD

-1238 INDLIEYVIEIIN
+1238 INDLIEYVIEITN

-1288 LTIDSLV
+1288 LTIGSLAY
-1295 DGEKVRL
+1295 GEKVRL

-1309 VCGNF
+1309 VWGKF

-1321 SDTFDYDKSNNH
+1321 SDTFDYDKSNNQ
-1333 DGASV
+1333 DGTSV

-1366 KSMISKLENLTHL
+1366 KSMISKLENLTHP

>member
-379 AAVNGGAINIV
+379 ATVNGGAINIV

-397 DTEFNKNTAHVNGGA
+397 GTEFNKNTAHVNGGA

-424 SSFMANEAIPDVEK
+424 SSFMANEAIPDVKK

-487 MAENQAWVYALPVYA
+487 MAENQAWVYALPIYA

-607 RYKISATHFEDTYY
+607 RYRISATHFEDTYY

-641 KSSNLIDANY
+641 KSSNLINANY

-676 LISDG
+676 LIPDG

-689 ENYDKK
+689 ENYNKK

-704 NIGES
+704 NMGES

-774 WTLRVNNNGPDEAT
+774 WTLRVTNNGPDEAT
-788 GVVVV
+788 GVVV

-813 SGLWNIGTLEMG
+813 SGLWNIETLESG

-836 NKTGKITND
+836 NKTGKIAND
-845 ANVSGREYDWNLSN
+845 ASVSGKEYDWNLSN
-859 NYDNKSIDVDVCA
+859 NYDNKSIAVDVCA
-872 DLAIEKL
+872 DLAIKKL
-879 VNDTAPKF
+879 VNDTNPKF

-931 GKLLNNQTKEL
+931 GKLFNNQTKEL

-964 YDCNLTNNIINK
+964 YDCNLTNNIVNK
-976 SIEVASSA
+976 SIEVAQSA

-991 VNNTAPDFGEIIKWS
+991 VNNTSPDFGEIIKWS

-1035 SSTKGS
+1035 SSTKGN
-1041 YDAKSGIWAV
+1041 YDVKSGIWTI

-1089 SNNHDNESVNAV
+1089 SNNHDNESVDAV

-1117 NYNDLIKWTIIVSN
+1117 NYNDLIKWTIFVSN

-1214 EKSVHVKAAAD
+1214 EKSVHVKPAAN

-1309 VCGNF
+1309 VCGKF

-1321 SDTFDYDKSNNH
+1321 SDTFDYDKSNNQ
-1333 DGASV
+1333 DGTSV

-1366 KSMISKLENLTHL
+1366 KSMISKLENLTHP

>member
-7 KHFLISVLLM
+7 KYFLISVLLM

-50 SQNDVVGSSEITLNG
+50 SQNNVVESSEITLNG

-110 LDTVLDGKNIS
+110 WDTVLDGKNIS

-262 CNFMGN
+262 CNFIGN

-424 SSFMANEAIPDVEK
+424 SSFMANEAIPDVKK

-502 KSIYYGEDCEV
+502 KNIYYGEDCEV

-573 LTVTHEDGSVAFN
+573 LTVTHEDGSVVFN

-676 LISDG
+676 LIPDG

-774 WTLRVNNNGPDEAT
+774 WTLRVTNNGPDEAT
-788 GVVVV
+788 GVVV

-1041 YDAKSGIWAV
+1041 YDAKSGIWAI

-1214 EKSVHVKAAAD
+1214 EKSVHVKPAAD

-1366 KSMISKLENLTHL
+1366 KSMISKLENLTYL

>member
-7 KHFLISVLLM
+7 KYFLISVLLM

-50 SQNDVVGSSEITLNG
+50 SQNDIVESSEITLNG

-80 GGTIH
+80 GGTIY

-262 CNFMGN
+262 CNFIGN

-424 SSFMANEAIPDVEK
+424 SSFMANEAIPDVKK

-487 MAENQAWVYALPVYA
+487 MAENQAWVYALPIYA

-573 LTVTHEDGSVAFN
+573 LTVTHEDGSVVFN

-676 LISDG
+676 LIPDG

-774 WTLRVNNNGPDEAT
+774 WTLRVTNNGPDEAT
-788 GVVVV
+788 GVVV

-859 NYDNKSIDVDVCA
+859 NYDNKSIDVDVCV

-931 GKLLNNQTKEL
+931 GKLFNNQTKEL

-964 YDCNLTNNIINK
+964 YDCNLTNNIVNK
-976 SIEVASSA
+976 SIEVAQSA

-991 VNNTAPDFGEIIKWS
+991 VNNTSPDFGEIIKWS

-1035 SSTKGS
+1035 SSTKGN
-1041 YDAKSGIWAV
+1041 YDVKSGIWTI

-1089 SNNHDNESVNAV
+1089 SNNHDNESVDAV

-1238 INDLIEYVIEIIN
+1238 IDDLIEYVIEIIN

-1260 KVSELL
+1260 KVIELL

-1309 VCGNF
+1309 GCGNF

-1321 SDTFDYDKSNNH
+1321 SDTFDYDKSNNQ
-1333 DGASV
+1333 DGTSV

-1366 KSMISKLENLTHL
+1366 KSMISKLENLTHP

-1402 ISIGFLPIK
+1402 VSIGFLPIK

>member
-17 ILFLAAS
+17 ILFLAAL

-50 SQNDVVGSSEITLNG
+50 SQNDIVGSSEITLNG
-65 GKFSDIQKAIDNVGD
+65 GKFSDIQKAIDDIDN

-85 LNGYYSAQNNDS
+85 LNGYYSAQNKDS
-97 VIYVNKNIRIAGG
+97 HVYVNKNINIVGG
-110 LDTVLDGKNIS
+110 SDTVLDGKNIS

-143 MDVHGGAMIIL
+143 MSGHGGAMIVL
-154 GKNVVVENS
+154 GKNVVIKDS
-163 VFENNYANHSGG
+163 VFENNYADYAGA
-175 AIYVLSIFND
+175 AIYVCSIFND
-185 SGRYPEEGENLII
+185 SGKYPEEGENLII

-216 VYGNNTQVIGCNFVS
+216 VYGNNTKVIGCNFVS
-231 NKVKPATNHKSY
+231 NKVKPTSNHEAY

-262 CNFMGN
+262 CSFINNG
-268 EAIAHD
+268 AIGRN

-286 AGITYQNCKFINNS
+286 AGIIYQNCKFINNS
-300 ADQGGALTY
+300 AGQGGALTY
-309 HASGIIE
+309 HASGSIE

-330 ALSTGYMDMDM
+330 ALSTGYIDGDME
-341 DLKVINCNFE
+341 LIVVNCNFE

-366 NIEIQNSVFNKNT
+366 NIEIHKSIFNKNI
-379 AAVNGGAINIV
+379 AAINGGAINII
-390 AKTVAIG
+390 AKTVTV
-397 DTEFNKNTAHVNGGA
+397 DDVEFNKNIANVNGGA
-412 IYINGNKTVIED
+412 IYINGDKTTIVD
-424 SSFMANEAIPDVEK
+424 SSFIANEAIPDAKK

-487 MAENQAWVYALPVYA
+487 MAENQAWVYALPIYA

-573 LTVTHEDGSVAFN
+573 LTVTHEEGSVAFN

-593 KGQVSNILKNLKPG
+593 KGYVSNILKNLKPG
-607 RYKISATHFEDTYY
+607 RYKVSATHFEDTYY
-621 KYIANVT
+621 KYITNVT
-628 YFSVFPKADLQLN
+628 YFSVYPKADLQLN
-641 KSSNLIDANY
+641 KSSNGIDVNY
-651 GDIVIW
+651 GDVVIW

-663 NGPNVG
+663 NGPNIG

-676 LISDG
+676 LIPDG

-689 ENYDKK
+689 ENYNKK

-704 NIGES
+704 NMGES

-774 WTLRVNNNGPDEAT
+774 WTLRVTNNGPDEAT
-788 GVVVV
+788 GVVV

-813 SGLWNIGTLEMG
+813 LELWNIGTLERG

-845 ANVSGREYDWNLSN
+845 ASVSGREYDWNLTN
-859 NYDNKSIDVDVCA
+859 NYDNQSIDVEVCA

-879 VNDTAPKF
+879 VNDTNPKF

-923 SFNGTWNV
+923 SFNGRWNV
-931 GKLLNNQTKEL
+931 GKLINNQTKEL

-964 YDCNLTNNIINK
+964 YDCNLTNNIVNK
-976 SIEVASSA
+976 SIEVAQSA

-991 VNNTAPDFGEIIKWS
+991 VNNTSPDFGEIIKWS

-1035 SSTKGS
+1035 SSTKGN
-1041 YDAKSGIWAV
+1041 YDVKSGIWTI

-1076 FVSVNS
+1076 FGSVNS

-1142 NDLLPKSVEYI
+1142 DDLLPKSVEYI

-1214 EKSVHVKAAAD
+1214 EKSVYVKPAAD

-1238 INDLIEYVIEIIN
+1238 INDLIEYVIEITN

-1288 LTIDSLV
+1288 LTIDSLAY
-1295 DGEKVRL
+1295 GEKVRL

-1309 VCGNF
+1309 ACGKF

-1321 SDTFDYDKSNNH
+1321 SDTFDYDKSNNQ
-1333 DGASV
+1333 DGTSV

-1366 KSMISKLENLTHL
+1366 KSMVSKLENLTHP
-1379 QSLTSIEL
+1379 QSLTTIEL

>member
-17 ILFLAAS
+17 ILYLAAS

-50 SQNDVVGSSEITLNG
+50 SQNDIVGSSEITLNG
-65 GKFSDIQKAIDNVGD
+65 GKFSDIQKAIDDIDN

-85 LNGYYSAQNNDS
+85 LNGYYSAQNKDS
-97 VIYVNKNIRIAGG
+97 HVYVNKNINIVGG
-110 LDTVLDGKNIS
+110 SDTVLDGKNIS

-143 MDVHGGAMIIL
+143 MSGHGGAMIVL
-154 GKNVVVENS
+154 GKNVVIKDS
-163 VFENNYANHSGG
+163 VFENNYADYAGA
-175 AIYVLSIFND
+175 AIYVCSIFND
-185 SGRYPEEGENLII
+185 SGKYPEEGENLII

-216 VYGNNTQVIGCNFVS
+216 VYGNNTKVIGCNFVS
-231 NKVKPATNHKSY
+231 NKVKPTSNHEAY

-262 CNFMGN
+262 CSFINNG
-268 EAIAHD
+268 AIGRN

-286 AGITYQNCKFINNS
+286 AGIIYQNCKFINNS
-300 ADQGGALTY
+300 AGQGGALTY
-309 HASGIIE
+309 HASGSIE

-330 ALSTGYMDMDM
+330 ALSTGYIDGDME
-341 DLKVINCNFE
+341 LIVVNCNFE

-366 NIEIQNSVFNKNT
+366 NIEIHKSIFNKNI
-379 AAVNGGAINIV
+379 AAINGGAINII
-390 AKTVAIG
+390 AKTVTV
-397 DTEFNKNTAHVNGGA
+397 DDVEFNKNIANVNGGA
-412 IYINGNKTVIED
+412 IYINGDKTTIVD
-424 SSFMANEAIPDVEK
+424 SSFIANEAIPDAKK
-438 LDDGLGGAIYI
+438 LDDGLGGAIYV

-462 NNVARNGS
+462 NNIARNGS

-487 MAENQAWVYALPVYA
+487 MAENQAWVYALPIYA

-573 LTVTHEDGSVAFN
+573 LTVTHEEGSVAFN

-593 KGQVSNILKNLKPG
+593 KGYVSNILKNLKPG
-607 RYKISATHFEDTYY
+607 RYKVSATHFEDTYY
-621 KYIANVT
+621 KYITNVT
-628 YFSVFPKADLQLN
+628 YFSVYPKADLQLN
-641 KSSNLIDANY
+641 KSSNGIDVNY
-651 GDIVIW
+651 GDVVIW

-663 NGPNVG
+663 NGPNIG

-676 LISDG
+676 LISEG

-689 ENYDKK
+689 ENYNKK

-704 NIGES
+704 NMGES

-774 WTLRVNNNGPDEAT
+774 WTLRVTNNGPDEAT
-788 GVVVV
+788 GVVV

-813 SGLWNIGTLEMG
+813 SELWNIGTLERG

-845 ANVSGREYDWNLSN
+845 ASVSGREYDWNLTN
-859 NYDNKSIDVDVCA
+859 NYDNQSIDVEVCA

-879 VNDTAPKF
+879 VNDTNPKF

-923 SFNGTWNV
+923 SFNGRWNV
-931 GKLLNNQTKEL
+931 GKLINNQTKEL

-964 YDCNLTNNIINK
+964 YDCNLTNNIVNK
-976 SIEVASSA
+976 SIEVAQSA

-1012 GPDIATNVQVNDLLD
+1012 GPDIVTNVQVNDLLD

-1035 SSTKGS
+1035 SSTKGN
-1041 YDAKSGIWAV
+1041 YDVKSGIWTI

-1089 SNNHDNESVNAV
+1089 SNNYDNKSVDAV

-1238 INDLIEYVIEIIN
+1238 INDLIEYVIEITN

-1281 FNNTNNV
+1281 FNNESNV
-1288 LTIDSLV
+1288 LTIDELANS
-1295 DGEKVRL
+1295 EKARL
-1302 TINAAAN
+1302 TINATAN
-1309 VCGNF
+1309 VCGKF

-1321 SDTFDYDKSNNH
+1321 SDTFDYDKSNNQ
-1333 DGASV
+1333 DGTSV

-1366 KSMISKLENLTHL
+1366 KSMISKLENLTHP

>member
-7 KHFLISVLLM
+7 KYFLISVLLM

-262 CNFMGN
+262 CNFIGN

-379 AAVNGGAINIV
+379 ATVNGGAINIV

-397 DTEFNKNTAHVNGGA
+397 GTEFNKNTAHVNGGA

-424 SSFMANEAIPDVEK
+424 SSFMANEAIPDVKK

-573 LTVTHEDGSVAFN
+573 LTVTHEDGSVVFN

-676 LISDG
+676 LIPDG

-704 NIGES
+704 NMGES

-774 WTLRVNNNGPDEAT
+774 WTLRVTNNGPDEAT
-788 GVVVV
+788 GVVV

-845 ANVSGREYDWNLSN
+845 ANVYGREYDWNLSN

-964 YDCNLTNNIINK
+964 YDCNLTNNIVNK

-984 DLFVKKY
+984 DFFVKKY

-1012 GPDIATNVQVNDLLD
+1012 GPDIATNVRVNDLLD

-1041 YDAKSGIWAV
+1041 YDAKSGIWTI

-1214 EKSVHVKAAAD
+1214 EKSVHVKPAAD

-1238 INDLIEYVIEIIN
+1238 INDLIEYVIEITN

-1288 LTIDSLV
+1288 LTIDSLAY
-1295 DGEKVRL
+1295 GEKVRL

-1309 VCGNF
+1309 ACGKF

-1321 SDTFDYDKSNNH
+1321 SDTFDYDKSNNQ
-1333 DGASV
+1333 DGTSV

-1366 KSMISKLENLTHL
+1366 KSMVSKLENLTHL

>member
-379 AAVNGGAINIV
+379 ATVNGGAINIV

-397 DTEFNKNTAHVNGGA
+397 GTEFNKNTAHVNGGA

-424 SSFMANEAIPDVEK
+424 SSFMANEAIPDVKK

-487 MAENQAWVYALPVYA
+487 MAENQAWVYALPIYA

-607 RYKISATHFEDTYY
+607 RYRISATHFEDTYY

-641 KSSNLIDANY
+641 KSSNLINANY

-676 LISDG
+676 LIPDG

-689 ENYDKK
+689 ENYNKK

-704 NIGES
+704 NMGES

-774 WTLRVNNNGPDEAT
+774 WTLRVTNNGPDEAT
-788 GVVVV
+788 GVVV

-813 SGLWNIGTLEMG
+813 SGLWNIETLESG

-836 NKTGKITND
+836 NKTGKIAND
-845 ANVSGREYDWNLSN
+845 DSVSGNEYDWNLSN
-859 NYDNKSIDVDVCA
+859 NYDNKSIAVDVCA
-872 DLAIEKL
+872 DLAIKKL
-879 VNDTAPKF
+879 VNDTNPKF

-964 YDCNLTNNIINK
+964 YDCNLTNNIVNK
-976 SIEVASSA
+976 SIEVAQSA

-991 VNNTAPDFGEIIKWS
+991 VNNTSPDFGEIIKWS

-1035 SSTKGS
+1035 SSTKGN
-1041 YDAKSGIWAV
+1041 YDVKSGIWTI

-1089 SNNHDNESVNAV
+1089 SNNHDNESVDAV

-1214 EKSVHVKAAAD
+1214 EKSVHVKPAAD

-1309 VCGNF
+1309 VCGKF

-1321 SDTFDYDKSNNH
+1321 SDTFDYDKSNNQ
-1333 DGASV
+1333 DGTSV

-1366 KSMISKLENLTHL
+1366 KSMISKLENLTHP

>member
-7 KHFLISVLLM
+7 KYFLISVLLM

-24 GTAFSA
+24 GTAFGV
-30 DLNETSEVPEV
+30 DLNENLEVLEV

-50 SQNDVVGSSEITLNG
+50 SQNDIVGSSEITLNG
-65 GKFSDIQKAIDNVGD
+65 GKFSDIQKAIDDIDN

-85 LNGYYSAQNNDS
+85 LNGYYSAQNKDS
-97 VIYVNKNIRIAGG
+97 HVYVNKNINIVGG
-110 LDTVLDGKNIS
+110 SDTVLDGKNIS

-143 MDVHGGAMIIL
+143 MSGHGGAMIVL
-154 GKNVVVENS
+154 GKNVVIKDS
-163 VFENNYANHSGG
+163 VFENNYADYAGA
-175 AIYVLSIFND
+175 AIYVCSIFND
-185 SGRYPEEGENLII
+185 SGKYPEEGENLII

-216 VYGNNTQVIGCNFVS
+216 VYGNNTKVIGCNFVS
-231 NKVKPATNHKSY
+231 NKVKPTSNHEAY

-262 CNFMGN
+262 CSFINNG
-268 EAIAHD
+268 AIGRN

-286 AGITYQNCKFINNS
+286 AGIIYQNCKFINNS
-300 ADQGGALTY
+300 AGQGGALTY
-309 HASGIIE
+309 HASGSIE

-330 ALSTGYMDMDM
+330 ALSTGYIDGDME
-341 DLKVINCNFE
+341 LIVVNCNFE

-366 NIEIQNSVFNKNT
+366 NIEIHKSIFNKNI
-379 AAVNGGAINIV
+379 AAINGGAINII
-390 AKTVAIG
+390 AKTVTV
-397 DTEFNKNTAHVNGGA
+397 DDVEFNKNIANVNGGA
-412 IYINGNKTVIED
+412 IYINGDKTTIVD
-424 SSFMANEAIPDVEK
+424 SSFIANEAIPDAKK

-487 MAENQAWVYALPVYA
+487 MAENQAWVYALPIYA

-573 LTVTHEDGSVAFN
+573 LTVTHEEGSVAFN

-593 KGQVSNILKNLKPG
+593 KGYVSNILKNLKPG
-607 RYKISATHFEDTYY
+607 RYKVSATHFEDTYY
-621 KYIANVT
+621 KYITNVT
-628 YFSVFPKADLQLN
+628 YFSVYPKADLQLN
-641 KSSNLIDANY
+641 KSSNGIDVNY
-651 GDIVIW
+651 GDVVIW

-663 NGPNVG
+663 NGPNIG

-676 LISDG
+676 LISEG

-689 ENYDKK
+689 ENYNKK

-704 NIGES
+704 NMGES

-774 WTLRVNNNGPDEAT
+774 WTLRVTNNGPDEAT
-788 GVVVV
+788 GVVV

-813 SGLWNIGTLEMG
+813 SELWNIGTLERG

-845 ANVSGREYDWNLSN
+845 ASVSGREYDWNLTN
-859 NYDNKSIDVDVCA
+859 NYDNQSIDVEVCA

-879 VNDTAPKF
+879 VNDTNPKF

-923 SFNGTWNV
+923 SFNGRWNV
-931 GKLLNNQTKEL
+931 GKLINNQTKEL

-964 YDCNLTNNIINK
+964 YDCNLTNNIVNK
-976 SIEVASSA
+976 SIEVAQSA

-1012 GPDIATNVQVNDLLD
+1012 GPDIVTNVQVNDLLD
-1027 DGLIFVKS
+1027 DGLIFLKS
-1035 SSTKGS
+1035 SSTKGN
-1041 YDAKSGIWAV
+1041 YDVKSGIWTI

-1089 SNNHDNESVNAV
+1089 SNNYDNKSVDAV

-1238 INDLIEYVIEIIN
+1238 INDLIEYVIEITN

-1281 FNNTNNV
+1281 FNNESNV
-1288 LTIDSLV
+1288 LTIDELANS
-1295 DGEKVRL
+1295 EKARL
-1302 TINAAAN
+1302 TINATAN
-1309 VCGNF
+1309 VCGKF

-1321 SDTFDYDKSNNH
+1321 SDTFDYDKSNNQ
-1333 DGASV
+1333 DGTSV

-1366 KSMISKLENLTHL
+1366 KSMISKLENLTHP

>member
-7 KHFLISVLLM
+7 KYFLISVLLM

-24 GTAFSA
+24 GTAFGV
-30 DLNETSEVPEV
+30 DLNENLEVLEV

-50 SQNDVVGSSEITLNG
+50 SQNDIVGSSEITLNG
-65 GKFSDIQKAIDNVGD
+65 GKFSDIQKAIDDIDN

-85 LNGYYSAQNNDS
+85 LNGYYSAQNKDS
-97 VIYVNKNIRIAGG
+97 HVYVNKNINIVGG
-110 LDTVLDGKNIS
+110 SDTVLDGKNIS

-143 MDVHGGAMIIL
+143 MSGHGGAMIVL
-154 GKNVVVENS
+154 GKNVVIKDS
-163 VFENNYANHSGG
+163 VFENNYADYAGA
-175 AIYVLSIFND
+175 AIYVCSIFND
-185 SGRYPEEGENLII
+185 SGKYPEEGENLII

-216 VYGNNTQVIGCNFVS
+216 VYGNNTKVIGCNFVS
-231 NKVKPATNHKSY
+231 NKVKPTSNHEAY

-262 CNFMGN
+262 CSFINNG
-268 EAIAHD
+268 AIGRN

-286 AGITYQNCKFINNS
+286 AGIIYQNCKFINNS
-300 ADQGGALTY
+300 AGQGGALTY
-309 HASGIIE
+309 HASGSIE

-366 NIEIQNSVFNKNT
+366 NIKIHKSIFNKNI
-379 AAVNGGAINIV
+379 AAINGGAINII
-390 AKTVAIG
+390 AKTVTV
-397 DTEFNKNTAHVNGGA
+397 DDVEFNKNIANVNGGA
-412 IYINGNKTVIED
+412 IYINGDKTTIVD
-424 SSFMANEAIPDVEK
+424 SSFIANEAIPDAKK
-438 LDDGLGGAIYI
+438 LDDGLGGAIYV

-462 NNVARNGS
+462 NNIARNGS

-475 KSGLNCIISDNA
+475 KSGLNCVISDNA
-487 MAENQAWVYALPVYA
+487 MAENQAWVYALPICA
-502 KSIYYGEDCEV
+502 KNIYYGDDCEV
-513 SATLFGGNNIAK
+513 SATIFGGNNIAK

-607 RYKISATHFEDTYY
+607 RYKVSATHFEDTYY

-641 KSSNLIDANY
+641 KSSNGIDVNY

-663 NGPNVG
+663 NGPNIG

-676 LISDG
+676 LISEG

-737 DLKNNNDS
+737 NLKNNNDS
-745 AGINV
+745 ASLNV
-750 NPSADLAVE
+750 NPSADLAIE

-774 WTLRVNNNGPDEAT
+774 WTLRVTNNGPDEAT
-788 GVVVV
+788 GVVV

-813 SGLWNIGTLEMG
+813 SGLWNIETLESG

-836 NKTGKITND
+836 NKTGKIAND
-845 ANVSGREYDWNLSN
+845 ASVSGKEYDWNLSN
-859 NYDNKSIDVDVCA
+859 NYDNKSIAVDVCA
-872 DLAIEKL
+872 DLAIKKL
-879 VNDTAPKF
+879 VNDTNPKF

-964 YDCNLTNNIINK
+964 YDCNLTNNIVNK
-976 SIEVASSA
+976 SIEVAQSA

-991 VNNTAPDFGEIIKWS
+991 EYNTLPEKDKANELLWTQEYAPG
-1006 VVVSNN
+1006 
-1012 GPDIATNVQVNDLLD
+1012 TNYYGRPPIV
-1027 DGLIFVKS
+1027 G
-1035 SSTKGS
+1035 
-1041 YDAKSGIWAV
+1041 
-1051 DSLAPETDE
+1051 SLA
-1060 TLNIYC
+1060 
-1066 KVNKIGKILN
+1066 
-1076 FVSVNS
+1076 
-1082 TQYDWNE
+1082 
-1089 SNNHDNESVNAV
+1089 AV
-1101 KIADLSVIK
+1101 AGDLSRARY
-1110 LINNSNP
+1110 NNSFFKNYGMPTFAVTITGDFADYEKDPEDEDYDPTKTLKYQINQQLQQVIRNP
-1117 NYNDLIKWTIIVSN
+1117 HSAMCITIPSEGEEGNVDIN
-1131 NGPNM
+1131 IQP
-1136 ATGVIV
+1136 
-1142 NDLLPKSVEYI
+1142 LSVEQREADFRLFRTDNRDEVI
-1153 SSYLS
+1153 HAHRVDPSRI
-1158 KGFYNPVN
+1158 
-1166 GIWDVGNL
+1166 GIYDSGNL
-1174 NAGEKLQL
+1174 NGSSAKQTDKAYTVSTIAPIKAENEYDINTLLKNEFDLTDWKFVLSDMDPKDFTRDIDVIEKLFNMASITPNQIIKLVGDKFGLSQVTDNAYLDEYYL
-1182 NIVSKIVKTGDITNV
+1182 NGVPLDQVWQQAAQNNTEYADSVLGVLNDEIVGEATNYDETKEESGEDGLDVK
-1197 VNVKGNEKD
+1197 
-1206 SNLTNNHF
+1206 
-1214 EKSVHVKAAAD
+1214 
-1225 LSIEKSVSKQEVN
+1225 
-1238 INDLIEYVIEIIN
+1238 Y
-1251 NGPDSAENI
+1251 
-1260 KVSELL
+1260 
-1266 NPNLKVI
+1266 
-1273 SFESTKGN
+1273 STKADTT
-1281 FNNTNNV
+1281 F
-1288 LTIDSLV
+1288 
-1295 DGEKVRL
+1295 
-1302 TINAAAN
+1302 
-1309 VCGNF
+1309 
-1314 ENKVAVS
+1314 
-1321 SDTFDYDKSNNH
+1321 SD
-1333 DGASV
+1333 
-1338 FVSENTTEKIENP
+1338 KIRR
-1351 VNDTYLLVLAKNSLQ
+1351 
-1366 KSMISKLENLTHL
+1366 II
-1379 QSLTSIEL
+1379 TSRI
-1387 PKTGLPIVLLLLVSM
+1387 KT
-1402 ISIGFLPIK
+1402 
-1411 ISKKR
+1411 

>member
-424 SSFMANEAIPDVEK
+424 SSFMANEAIPDVKK

-573 LTVTHEDGSVAFN
+573 LTVTHEDGSVVFN

-676 LISDG
+676 LIPDG

-704 NIGES
+704 NMGES

-774 WTLRVNNNGPDEAT
+774 WTLRVTNNGPDEAT
-788 GVVVV
+788 GVVV

-964 YDCNLTNNIINK
+964 YDCNLTNNIVNK

-1012 GPDIATNVQVNDLLD
+1012 GPDIATNVRVNDLLD

-1041 YDAKSGIWAV
+1041 YDAKSGIWTI

-1214 EKSVHVKAAAD
+1214 EKSVHVKPAAD